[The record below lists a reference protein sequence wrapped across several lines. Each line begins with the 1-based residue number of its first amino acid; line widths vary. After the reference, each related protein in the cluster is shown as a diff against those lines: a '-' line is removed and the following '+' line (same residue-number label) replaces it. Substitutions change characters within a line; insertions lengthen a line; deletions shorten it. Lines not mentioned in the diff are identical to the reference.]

1 MNCDIV
7 QYPIRER
14 KRVNKLRTIV
24 SCLPSSSFNELFEK
38 TRKLGIK
45 SRATLDKGLKDLDSF
60 GLVKKGVCPTCNHA
74 IYEFIPKQTAR
85 FKNGNDFV
93 KETVDLGK
101 VEYYADWELF
111 DMFEIVIFAHPKMK
125 TKIKCRELGKKTRIV
140 TKQLTVI
147 HKKNQEGN
155 KK

>member
-1 MNCDIV
+1 MNRDIV

-14 KRVNKLRTIV
+14 KRVHKLRTIV
-24 SCLPSSSFNELFEK
+24 SCLPSSSFNELYKK

-45 SRATLDKGLKDLDSF
+45 SRATLNKGLRDLIEF
-60 GLVKKGVCPTCNHA
+60 GLVKKGVCPTCNHM
-74 IYEFIPKQTAR
+74 IYEFIPIQTAR

-93 KETVDLGK
+93 EETVDLDK
-101 VEYYADWELF
+101 IEYYADWELF
-111 DMFEIVIFAHPKMK
+111 GMFEIVIFAHPKMK
-125 TKIKCRELGKKTRIV
+125 CKVKCRELGKKTKIV

-147 HKKNQEGN
+147 QKNNQEGN